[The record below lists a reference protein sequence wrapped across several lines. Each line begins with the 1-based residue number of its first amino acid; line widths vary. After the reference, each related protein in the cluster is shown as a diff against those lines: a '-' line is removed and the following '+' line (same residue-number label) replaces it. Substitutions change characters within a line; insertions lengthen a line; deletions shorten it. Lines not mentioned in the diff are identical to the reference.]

1 MSQPRCHHCGEVIG
15 VYEPMILSSA
25 GHTRETSLA
34 AQPDLGALV
43 GGYHLACHAATRDR
57 AAGPGEQ
64 TAA

>member
-1 MSQPRCHHCGEVIG
+1 M
-15 VYEPMILSSA
+15 YEPMILSSA